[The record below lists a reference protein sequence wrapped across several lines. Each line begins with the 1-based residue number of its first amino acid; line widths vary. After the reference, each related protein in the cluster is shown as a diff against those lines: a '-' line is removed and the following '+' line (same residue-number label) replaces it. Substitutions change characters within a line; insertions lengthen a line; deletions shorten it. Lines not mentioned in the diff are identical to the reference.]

1 MSFDTAKRPLFKLIG
16 TTASCGTLPLM
27 LLKETNMDA
36 IREPSVDELRR
47 ESERTRAQLTDTVEH
62 LRDKVG
68 ETASEIRT
76 MVSPAHIKQ
85 EIRTY
90 VREERE
96 HLTETVQ
103 RKIREIPCRPP
114 QSAPPSPT
122 RRGVCSVRSPCR

>member
-1 MSFDTAKRPLFKLIG
+1 
-16 TTASCGTLPLM
+16 
-27 LLKETNMDA
+27 MDA

-103 RKIREIPCRPP
+103 RKILRNPCRPP
-114 QSAPPSPT
+114 QSAPPSPI